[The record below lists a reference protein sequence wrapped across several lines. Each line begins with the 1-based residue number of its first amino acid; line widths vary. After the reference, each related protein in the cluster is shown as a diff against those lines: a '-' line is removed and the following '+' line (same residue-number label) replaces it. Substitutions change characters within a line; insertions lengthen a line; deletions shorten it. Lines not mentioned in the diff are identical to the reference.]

1 VAFWYGRAGRREL
14 HGSARA
20 VDKIELIVAARQRI
34 KDAGGPCAATAALT
48 AGPPDCHS
56 SCHAPGPS
64 GLYAPASLH
73 AEPTNLP
80 VFHAEVAQVPAGAH
94 LQLLVR
100 PGPAV
105 VKNDKLMDRTE
116 LLEMGKQQVC
126 RIIFAFY
133 A

>member
-1 VAFWYGRAGRREL
+1 
-14 HGSARA
+14 
-20 VDKIELIVAARQRI
+20 
-34 KDAGGPCAATAALT
+34 
-48 AGPPDCHS
+48 
-56 SCHAPGPS
+56 
-64 GLYAPASLH
+64 
-73 AEPTNLP
+73 
-80 VFHAEVAQVPAGAH
+80 VAQVPAGAH